1 MTTALILTLSAA
13 KLTATV
19 IAPVAV
25 VATLIARL
33 AEPVDPDLW

>member
-1 MTTALILTLSAA
+1 MTLALILTLSAA
-13 KLTATV
+13 KFAATV

-25 VATLIARL
+25 VTILIARL